1 MPTLAKLE
9 TFHTEFLC
17 FVKATAEDGVV
28 GWGQCST
35 YNADITAAVFHR
47 QIAPW
52 ALGQPCDDIAGLVQR
67 IERAEHKFPGTYRAR
82 ALAGLDTALWDMA
95 GRRAEQPVA
104 ALLGGSAGPVRAY
117 ASSMRRDLTAR
128 EEAERLKR
136 ICDIHGFDAAKFRIG
151 AECGQDRD
159 QWPGRTEEMIT
170 TVPAALPGVETLVD
184 ANSGFSIARA
194 IEVGR
199 MLEDHGVG
207 HYEEPVPWWDLEAT
221 QQVTAALEIDVTGGE
236 QDHDLRHWQRMID
249 MRAVDIV
256 QPDVMYLG
264 GMSNTLKV
272 AQMAA
277 EAGLPCTPHAANLG
291 LVTLCTMHLLRA
303 LPNAGK
309 YLEFSIEGDDYYPW
323 QRDVFLGDPFA
334 IQDGKVRVTDAPG
347 WGVEVN
353 PDWLS
358 AATYQV
364 SANGDAAQGAY
375 AQLYHDV
382 MIRGL

>member
-1 MPTLAKLE
+1 
-9 TFHTEFLC
+9 
-17 FVKATAEDGVV
+17 
-28 GWGQCST
+28 
-35 YNADITAAVFHR
+35 
-47 QIAPW
+47 
-52 ALGQPCDDIAGLVQR
+52 
-67 IERAEHKFPGTYRAR
+67 
-82 ALAGLDTALWDMA
+82 
-95 GRRAEQPVA
+95 
-104 ALLGGSAGPVRAY
+104 
-117 ASSMRRDLTAR
+117 
-128 EEAERLKR
+128 
-136 ICDIHGFDAAKFRIG
+136 
-151 AECGQDRD
+151 
-159 QWPGRTEEMIT
+159 
-170 TVPAALPGVETLVD
+170 
-184 ANSGFSIARA
+184 
-194 IEVGR
+194 
-199 MLEDHGVG
+199 
-207 HYEEPVPWWDLEAT
+207 
-221 QQVTAALEIDVTGGE
+221 
-236 QDHDLRHWQRMID
+236 MID

-334 IQDGKVRVTDAPG
+334 IQDGKARVTDAPG